1 MRYIADDGKIF
12 DTEKECRDYEILFMN
27 AKKVIPFDGDYSN
40 GVLNIGTY
48 RDIEPGATL
57 SQLFNEVNII
67 YVPAETYSTLLD
79 MEDLP
84 FEGLT
89 VGLNIWDNENM
100 MWINSRII
108 KAKLE
113 SQLLDISNAEE
124 IIKTLS

>member
-1 MRYIADDGKIF
+1 MRYIADDGKIL
-12 DTEKECRDYEILFMN
+12 DNAKDCQDYEALFM
-27 AKKVIPFDGDYSN
+27 KKERIIPFDGDYSN

-57 SQLFNEVNII
+57 SQLFDEVNII
-67 YVPAETYSTLLD
+67 YVPAEIYTALLN

-84 FEGLT
+84 LEGLT

-100 MWINSRII
+100 MWTNSRVI
-108 KAKLE
+108 KTRLE
-113 SQLLDISNAEE
+113 NQLLDLSNAEE

>member
-12 DTEKECRDYEILFMN
+12 DTEKECKDYEALFMS
-27 AKKVIPFDGDYSN
+27 KKRIIPFDGDYSN

-57 SQLFNEVNII
+57 SQLFEEVNII
-67 YVPAETYSTLLD
+67 YVPAEIYSDLLD
-79 MEDLP
+79 IEDLP
-84 FEGLT
+84 SEGLT

-108 KAKLE
+108 KARLE

-124 IIKTLS
+124 IIKTLF